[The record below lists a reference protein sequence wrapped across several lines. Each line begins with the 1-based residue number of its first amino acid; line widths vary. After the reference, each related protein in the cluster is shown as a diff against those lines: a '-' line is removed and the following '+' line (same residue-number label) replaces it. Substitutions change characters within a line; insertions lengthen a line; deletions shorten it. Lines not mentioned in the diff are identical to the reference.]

1 MTVALRTVQAW
12 AAALALVLLAA
23 PAMAQFTYTDNMRK
37 RDAGLLQAQI
47 AALAPQRA
55 GTVDL
60 YAVGFAGDS
69 TENVFRNEVHY
80 FEDLMAQRFGAQ
92 GRTLALVNHADSLF
106 VRPRPLATLDN
117 LREALAGVGKA
128 IDPEE
133 DVLLLFMTMHGTP
146 DHRLQVQMAP
156 TLTEW
161 LHPDDIREVLDD
173 SGIRNRVIVISACFA
188 GGFIPALRD
197 EHTLVL
203 TAARSNRPSFGC
215 GTASAATY
223 FGRAWMIEG
232 LNETTDFMAAFES
245 AKVRIRK
252 REQAEGF
259 DPSLP
264 QSYAGKAIGGVMDA
278 WQAQLVPGPALPY
291 PYAESDEDTDNTQP
305 EAEQEADDV
314 PDAREDGGRDGGL
327 DAARNDNGENGGQ
340 SDSRREDNSTQ
351 HEPHDLQD
359 NRQPA

>member
-1 MTVALRTVQAW
+1 MSVPLRLRRVWPW
-12 AAALALVLLAA
+12 AAALALLAA
-23 PAMAQFTYTDNMRK
+23 PAMAQFSYTEGMRQ
-37 RDAGLLQAQI
+37 RDAGVLQAQI

-80 FEDLMAQRFGAQ
+80 FEDLMVQRFGAK

-117 LREALAGVGKA
+117 LREALAGVGRTM
-128 IDPEE
+128 DPDE

-161 LHPDDIREVLDD
+161 LRPDDIRAALED

-232 LNETTDFMAAFES
+232 LNETTDFIAAFES
-245 AKVRIRK
+245 AKLRIRE
-252 REQAEGF
+252 RERAEGF

-264 QSYAGKAIGGVMDA
+264 QYHAGKAIRGTIAA

-291 PYAESDEDTDNTQP
+291 PYVDSDADPEDAQPAAEQQADDASDAHSDADSGDDSAQDESGQDGAHEDSPPHDAPQDGTQP
-305 EAEQEADDV
+305 A
-314 PDAREDGGRDGGL
+314 
-327 DAARNDNGENGGQ
+327 
-340 SDSRREDNSTQ
+340 
-351 HEPHDLQD
+351 
-359 NRQPA
+359 